1 MTLPR
6 LWVFLAIALPVLAAT
21 IANLSS
27 VDLTYH
33 LRAGAEILAGGG
45 IPTTDTW
52 TFTAFGQPWVDQQ
65 WGAQVILAGV
75 YQVAGWT
82 GLVSSAPR

>member
-6 LWVFLAIALPVLAAT
+6 LWAFLAIALPALGAV
-21 IANLSS
+21 IANLPS

-33 LRAGAEILAGGG
+33 LRAGVGILDGRG

-52 TFTAFGQPWVDQQ
+52 TFTAFGAPWIDQQ
-65 WGAQVILAGV
+65 WGAQVILALLT
-75 YQVAGWT
+75 GWRDGPVSCCC
-82 GLVSSAPR
+82 GLP

>member
-6 LWVFLAIALPVLAAT
+6 LWVFLAVALPALAAV
-21 IANLSS
+21 IANLPS

-33 LRAGAEILAGGG
+33 LRAGAQILDGGG

-52 TFTAFGQPWVDQQ
+52 TFTAW
-65 WGAQVILAGV
+65 
-75 YQVAGWT
+75 
-82 GLVSSAPR
+82 